1 MRTKKY
7 WILVVSITC
16 CILLLAL
23 RVSGIS
29 RCEKLQLELFGI
41 STLHGLKAVSVY
53 VVLLAEEKLGSVNK
67 ETLQTQVELE
77 LRKGGVKVINDT
89 DPNVNAIDVGRFGLI
104 LNVKKVFDLPAYACD
119 LSAQVSQ
126 YVALVRNPKIL
137 TKVATWPTVI
147 EPEGFIGRR
156 DNLEQT
162 IRDQVTSKTNEF
174 INDYLAA
181 NPKKEQ
187 VEKSTKEEKDTN
199 SVAPKPRQ

>member
-7 WILVVSITC
+7 WILAVSIAC
-16 CILLLAL
+16 CVLLLAL

-29 RCEKLQLELFGI
+29 RGEKLQLELFGI

-53 VVLLAEEKLGSVNK
+53 VVLVSEDEIGLVTK

-89 DPNVNAIDVGRFGLI
+89 DPNVNAVDVGRFCLLLQVI
-104 LNVKKVFDLPAYACD
+104 KVFHFPAYASC

-126 YVALVRNPKIL
+126 HVALIRNPKIL
-137 TKVATWPTVI
+137 TKVATWPMVL
-147 EPEGFIGRR
+147 EPNVFIAGR
-156 DNLEQT
+156 DYLEQT

-181 NPKKEQ
+181 NPKKGA
-187 VEKSTKEEKDTN
+187 S
-199 SVAPKPRQ
+199 